1 VPVVD
6 VDDRLISRGS
16 AASNRKQAKKCDVNG
31 PSHGAPLYSTHSSTD
46 VSPMEPGHHPHP
58 SLLVSILLAAFI
70 IWRFYARIR
79 RMVVRQKL
87 SKVRPW
93 ITVCVFP
100 IVLVLF
106 AVLSISHGVDLASLF
121 GGAVVGI
128 GLGLYGTRLTRFE
141 KTPEG
146 MYY

>member
-1 VPVVD
+1 
-6 VDDRLISRGS
+6 
-16 AASNRKQAKKCDVNG
+16 
-31 PSHGAPLYSTHSSTD
+31 
-46 VSPMEPGHHPHP
+46 MEPGHPHP

-128 GLGLYGTRLTRFE
+128 GWACTERASPGLRILPKACTTRPTLIWESHCQRC
-141 KTPEG
+141 
-146 MYY
+146 

>member
-1 VPVVD
+1 
-6 VDDRLISRGS
+6 
-16 AASNRKQAKKCDVNG
+16 
-31 PSHGAPLYSTHSSTD
+31 
-46 VSPMEPGHHPHP
+46 MEPGHPHP

-128 GLGLYGTRLTRFE
+128 GLCDQTLEVLVREYLPPLPDVRLCCLLCDLLD
-141 KTPEG
+141 
-146 MYY
+146 